1 MKFSV
6 ISKNH
11 KITDVSFNSTFEKPE
26 KRSKTEKRLKKSV
39 FKNGGRA

>member
-6 ISKNH
+6 ISENH
-11 KITDVSFNSTFEKPE
+11 KRTDISFNSTFEKPE
-26 KRSKTEKRLKKSV
+26 KQSKTEKRPKKSV